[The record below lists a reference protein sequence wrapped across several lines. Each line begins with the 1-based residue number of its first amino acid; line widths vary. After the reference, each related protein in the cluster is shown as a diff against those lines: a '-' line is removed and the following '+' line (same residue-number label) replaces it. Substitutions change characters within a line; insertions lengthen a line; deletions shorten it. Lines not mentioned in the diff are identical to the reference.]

1 MNEATRKSLYRHI
14 GCDKLDWKAV
24 EYGGHTT
31 SSIYGAQAKVDKVV
45 DYYDKHWPFVTS
57 EKEMLQKIRQEWT
70 AGLGPVASWL
80 LWMGIK
86 TLAKK
91 VVLWL
96 WKNYT
101 N

>member
-1 MNEATRKSLYRHI
+1 MNDATRRSLYQHV
-14 GCDKLDWKAV
+14 GCYSMDWATTF
-24 EYGGHTT
+24 GGCPPDQV
-31 SSIYGAQAKVDKVV
+31 YGAQAKVDKIV
-45 DYYDKHWPFVTS
+45 DYYDKHRVFVTS
-57 EKEMLQKIRQEWT
+57 EKEMLQHIRQEWT

-101 N
+101 S